1 TLKVLGKYQGREAV
15 AGSTGMRNHPMRSS
29 ALLTWPNRRMR
40 TRMPG
45 GVGGGSRE
53 VSPYPD
59 FFKVRARPE
68 ISRRH

>member
-1 TLKVLGKYQGREAV
+1 MTIQRYR
-15 AGSTGMRNHPMRSS
+15 T
-29 ALLTWPNRRMR
+29 ALVR

-59 FFKVRARPE
+59 FVIVRL
-68 ISRRH
+68 SRIDLGTLLLLSYYYA